1 LYDSLLA
8 SCDPVS
14 LSIQT
19 RFELTSQSSSEHPDI
34 LENISAT
41 SAHLDFI
48 SSGYQSRL
56 SAPPSTVELPRHIPS
71 EGELESY
78 VPSLPSGWA
87 LGGQKPAQTKQ
98 APKVK
103 KEVVDKPK
111 KGTRHRLPKD
121 AVAGKAVNEKVR
133 LFPMLRVYRLIC
145 RLSDGYLCDRG
156 LRTWL
161 PRLRRRA

>member
-1 LYDSLLA
+1 MCQL
-8 SCDPVS
+8 
-14 LSIQT
+14 
-19 RFELTSQSSSEHPDI
+19 ELIAQSSSEHPDI

-48 SSGYQSRL
+48 SSGYHAHL

-87 LGGQKPAQTKQ
+87 VGGQKPAQTKQ
-98 APKVK
+98 PPKVK
-103 KEVVDKPK
+103 KEVVEKPK

-121 AVAGKAVNEKVR
+121 AVAGKAVNEDVR
-133 LFPMLRVYRLIC
+133 FHFTPDVYWLILGRAMATDATEGFVYGC
-145 RLSDGYLCDRG
+145 SD
-156 LRTWL
+156 
-161 PRLRRRA
+161 

>member
-1 LYDSLLA
+1 MQL
-8 SCDPVS
+8 
-14 LSIQT
+14 
-19 RFELTSQSSSEHPDI
+19 ELTSQSSSEHPDV

-48 SSGYQSRL
+48 SSGYHSHL

-87 LGGQKPAQTKQ
+87 VGGQKPAQTKQ

-103 KEVVDKPK
+103 KEVVEKPK
-111 KGTRHRLPKD
+111 KGPRHRLPKD
-121 AVAGKAVNEKVR
+121 AVAGKAVNEDVR
-133 LFPMLRVYRLIC
+133 LIPMIRRHWLIG
-145 RLSDGYLCDRG
+145 RLSDGYRCDRG
-156 LRTWL
+156 LPIWL
-161 PRLRRRA
+161 LRLRRRA

>member
-1 LYDSLLA
+1 MRSK
-8 SCDPVS
+8 
-14 LSIQT
+14 
-19 RFELTSQSSSEHPDI
+19 LTFQSSSEHPDI

-48 SSGYQSRL
+48 SSGYHSHL

-87 LGGQKPAQTKQ
+87 IGGQKPAQTKQ
-98 APKVK
+98 VPKVK
-103 KEVVDKPK
+103 KEVVEKSK
-111 KGTRHRLPKD
+111 KGPRHRLPKD
-121 AVAGKAVNEKVR
+121 AVAGKAVNEDVR
-133 LFPMLRVYRLIC
+133 LFPTTGVYWLIP
-145 RLSDGYLCDRG
+145 RLSDGYRCDRG

-161 PRLRRRA
+161 PRLRGRV